1 MKSFFLIFMVFSL
14 SSCAVAS
21 LTTTAVST
29 AIKVAEVPFKVIG
42 GVSVSYTHLTLPTK
56 RIV

>member
-1 MKSFFLIFMVFSL
+1 MVFSL

-29 AIKVAEVPFKVIG
+29 AVKVAEVPFKVVG
-42 GVSVSYTHLTLPTK
+42 SVLSVEEDETEEEQ
-56 RIV
+56 

>member
-1 MKSFFLIFMVFSL
+1 MKSFFIVFMIFSL

-29 AIKVAEVPFKVIG
+29 AVKVAEVPFKVIG
-42 GVSVSYTHLTLPTK
+42 SVLSHEEEEAEEGQ
-56 RIV
+56 

>member
-1 MKSFFLIFMVFSL
+1 MKFFYLIFMVFSL

-29 AIKVAEVPFKVIG
+29 AVKVVEVPFKVVG
-42 GVSVSYTHLTLPTK
+42 SVLLDEEDKTEEEQ
-56 RIV
+56 

>member
-1 MKSFFLIFMVFSL
+1 MKSFFLIFIVFSL

-29 AIKVAEVPFKVIG
+29 AVKVAEVPF
-42 GVSVSYTHLTLPTK
+42 
-56 RIV
+56 IVAGSLLSNEEEEAEEEQ

>member
-1 MKSFFLIFMVFSL
+1 MKSFFLIFIVFSL

-29 AIKVAEVPFKVIG
+29 AVKVVEVPFKVVG
-42 GVSVSYTHLTLPTK
+42 NVLSDEEEETEEEQ
-56 RIV
+56 

>member
-1 MKSFFLIFMVFSL
+1 MKSFFLIFIVFSL

-29 AIKVAEVPFKVIG
+29 AVKVAEVPFKVVG
-42 GVSVSYTHLTLPTK
+42 SVLSDEEDDTEEEQ
-56 RIV
+56 

>member
-1 MKSFFLIFMVFSL
+1 MKSFFLIFMIFSL

-29 AIKVAEVPFKVIG
+29 AVKVAEVPFKVVG
-42 GVSVSYTHLTLPTK
+42 SVLSDEEDKTQEDQ
-56 RIV
+56 

>member
-1 MKSFFLIFMVFSL
+1 MKFFFLTFMVFSL

-29 AIKVAEVPFKVIG
+29 AIKVAEVPFKVVG
-42 GVSVSYTHLTLPTK
+42 SVLSDEEEETEEEQ
-56 RIV
+56 

>member
-1 MKSFFLIFMVFSL
+1 MIFSL

-29 AIKVAEVPFKVIG
+29 AIKLAEVPFKVVG
-42 GVSVSYTHLTLPTK
+42 SVLSGEEEKTEEDQ
-56 RIV
+56 

>member
-1 MKSFFLIFMVFSL
+1 MKSFFLIFMIFFL

-29 AIKVAEVPFKVIG
+29 AVKVVEVPLKVVG
-42 GVSVSYTHLTLPTK
+42 SVLSDEEEETEEEQ
-56 RIV
+56 

>member
-1 MKSFFLIFMVFSL
+1 MKSFFLIFMVFFL

-29 AIKVAEVPFKVIG
+29 AVKVAAVPFKVVG
-42 GVSVSYTHLTLPTK
+42 SVLSDEEK
-56 RIV
+56 EAEKEQ

>member
-1 MKSFFLIFMVFSL
+1 MKSFFLILMLFSL

-29 AIKVAEVPFKVIG
+29 AVKVAEVPFKVIG
-42 GVSVSYTHLTLPTK
+42 GVLSDEEEEAEEEQ
-56 RIV
+56 